1 MSVSSTVEEAAVAPG
16 ARAAAGDRAGRYL
29 FGPFVDFFCLGGGS
43 LVVFAV
49 LLLLPPIDGFRAH
62 VLALTAVLMYVI
74 NQPHFANSYQ
84 IFYQGFFRK
93 AFGGEYSP
101 VLRAR
106 YIVAGIIVP
115 VLLVLFFAG
124 SIVAESV
131 SVVAFGANIMLF
143 LVGWHYAK
151 QGYGII
157 IVDSVLKRK
166 FFSDQEKKILL
177 VNAYAVWASY
187 WLFANWLIS
196 SRDLW
201 GLKYYSFP
209 IPDWVLYVAAFAT
222 AITTALTLFVLV
234 RKWMA
239 TGTPPPVNG
248 TIGYLTTLYAWL
260 LFGRFEPIL
269 MLVVPAFHSL
279 QYLLVVCRYRLNLD
293 RARPDGAESS
303 NLGIIARVLPSKALV
318 RFARFTA
325 VGLALG
331 YIGFWGMPKVLSSVV
346 PYDQG
351 LFGNWLFFFV
361 LWIFINVHHYFLD
374 NVIWRRES
382 PDTGK
387 YLFAHC

>member
-1 MSVSSTVEEAAVAPG
+1 MIVSSTIEEPSLTHGRQAVVVDP
-16 ARAAAGDRAGRYL
+16 RGRHL

-43 LVVFAV
+43 LLVFSV
-49 LLLLPPIDGFRAH
+49 LLALPPIDGLRAQI
-62 VLALTAVLMYVI
+62 VAVTAVLMYVI

-84 IFYQGFFRK
+84 IFYFGFLRK
-93 AFGGEYSP
+93 AFGGEYDT

-115 VLLVLFFAG
+115 IVLLLFFAAA
-124 SIVAESV
+124 IVSENV
-131 SVVAFGANIMLF
+131 RMLAFGANIMLF

-157 IVDSVLKRK
+157 IVDSVLKRR
-166 FFSDQEKKILL
+166 FFTDREKRILL
-177 VNAYAVWASY
+177 INAYACWALY

-196 SRDLW
+196 SRSLW
-201 GLKYYSFP
+201 GFQYYSFA
-209 IPDWVLYVAAFAT
+209 IPDAVLYCAAFVAAV
-222 AITTALTLFVLV
+222 TTATTLFMLAK
-234 RKWMA
+234 KWRT
-239 TGTPPPVNG
+239 TGSPPPVNG
-248 TIGYLTTLYAWL
+248 TVGYLTTLYAWL

-279 QYLLVVCRYRLNLD
+279 QYLLVVSRYRLNLD
-293 RARPDGAESS
+293 NARADGADRPS
-303 NLGIIARVLPSKALV
+303 LGILTRLFPSKALV

-325 VGLALG
+325 IGLALG
-331 YIGFWGMPKVLSSVV
+331 YIGFWGMPKVFSSGI
-346 PYDQG
+346 PYDHG
-351 LFGNWLFFFV
+351 VFGDGMFFFV